1 MNLVN
6 HHSLSVMTGCLIL
19 ALTSFAQAQVAPVQR
34 PPELPDLEVVADHGG
49 EPARPYY
56 VAIKGAGVDEQEGYS
71 PQMGPQSRPTN
82 RYSEQDMLP
91 VESEQLTP
99 GQVVARELDLPG
111 GFTPIFVI
119 GDDALSRQ
127 WLDQRGDILRDMN
140 AVGLVVQVQDEQAM
154 QELRQA
160 AQGLELR
167 PVSGDGLAE
176 RVGLQHYPALISQRG
191 IEQ

>member
-1 MNLVN
+1 MNPVN
-6 HHSLSVMTGCLIL
+6 RYSLCVITGGLIL
-19 ALTSFAQAQVAPVQR
+19 TLTPFAQAQAPAQR
-34 PPELPDLEVVADHGG
+34 PPGLPDLEIVADYGG

-56 VAIKGAGVDEQEGYS
+56 VAIKGADVEEQEGYS
-71 PQMGPQSRPTN
+71 PQMGPQSHPTEP
-82 RYSEQDMLP
+82 YGEQDMLP

-99 GQVVARELDLPG
+99 GQVVARNLDLPG

-140 AVGLVVQVQDEQAM
+140 AVGLVVQVENEQGLQA
-154 QELRQA
+154 LRHA
-160 AQGLELR
+160 AKGLELR
-167 PVSGDGLAE
+167 PVAGDGLAE
-176 RVGLQHYPALISQRG
+176 RLGLQHYPALISQHG